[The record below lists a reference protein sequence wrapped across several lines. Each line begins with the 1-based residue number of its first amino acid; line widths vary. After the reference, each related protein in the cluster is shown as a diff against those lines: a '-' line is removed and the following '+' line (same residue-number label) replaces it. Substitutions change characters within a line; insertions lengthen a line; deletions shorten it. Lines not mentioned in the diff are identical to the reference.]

1 MESPNCSAAAPRA
14 SKSAVVADGTSG
26 GGGSLKK
33 RSSHRLGAVAAGRN
47 GYRQGRRSCR
57 SRGRNDGQ
65 RRSWPWDP
73 RRGVSTPCR
82 WTRGPAGPETI
93 INSKWRSASGSGCS
107 SARPS
112 DDAAQRRQ
120 GCRRCRVARR
130 RNAGRDQIS
139 GRGGIDSL
147 RRSTLGDSRRGS
159 GVFCRARAA
168 LRGHGKNRIARGVG
182 GRKVGPRPG
191 LRSTVVTA
199 ADV

>member
-139 GRGGIDSL
+139 GRGGIDS
-147 RRSTLGDSRRGS
+147 REGARWATAVAAAGS
-159 GVFCRARAA
+159 FAEPEPLSEGTVKTESPGVSAAGKLVRARDCD
-168 LRGHGKNRIARGVG
+168 
-182 GRKVGPRPG
+182 RPW
-191 LRSTVVTA
+191 
-199 ADV
+199 